1 MEKRSNNP
9 IAMRAKILQFAG
21 DELCRYGFHAWKL
34 NAVIERAGI
43 TKGSLFHHFKSKE
56 DLMTQW
62 IEQTLPPLLEG
73 EWLNPLSAADPITA
87 LQQIFR
93 LRAKQLEQVSA
104 NDFVAHPLAI
114 LTASVQA
121 DDHALL
127 ALLRDLHRKWLE
139 GVSQALREGQ
149 KQKTVHAAIVPE
161 EEAGVIIAAGT
172 GLDLLVKTQGNTMVA
187 GFLRSMV
194 AYLETL
200 RPA

>member
-34 NAVIERAGI
+34 NTVVERAGI

-56 DLMTQW
+56 DLMMQW
-62 IEQTLPPLLEG
+62 IEQTLPPLLED
-73 EWLNPLSAADPITA
+73 EWINPLASADPISA

-93 LRAKQLEQVSA
+93 LRAKKLEQFTT
-104 NDFVAHPLAI
+104 NDFVTHPLAI

-127 ALLRDLHRKWLE
+127 VVLRDLHRQWLE
-139 GVSQALREGQ
+139 GVSLALRNGQ

-161 EEAGVIIAAGT
+161 EEAGVIVAAST
-172 GLDLLVKTQGNTMVA
+172 GLDLLVKTQGTAMVA
-187 GFLRSMV
+187 GFLRSMI